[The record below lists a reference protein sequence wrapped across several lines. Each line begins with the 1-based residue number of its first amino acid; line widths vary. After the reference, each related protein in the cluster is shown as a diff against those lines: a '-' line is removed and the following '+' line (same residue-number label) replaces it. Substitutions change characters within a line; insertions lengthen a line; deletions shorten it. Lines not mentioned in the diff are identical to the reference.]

1 MDHKRN
7 KLVAGKLMF
16 FIGLIVLAYLVSN
29 MTALISL
36 PAWVAAFLIFA
47 GTKLLYDLVF
57 AVFGKV
63 RKFLFFED
71 YLRETLVFLV
81 VAAICVAGFTV
92 AEIYLGGKVW
102 IPLLAAGL
110 VFIWR

>member
-7 KLVAGKLMF
+7 KLLAGKITF
-16 FIGLIVLAYLVSN
+16 FIGLIVLAYLVSKV
-29 MTALISL
+29 TALVSL

-47 GTKLLYDLVF
+47 GTKLLYDLIF
-57 AVFGKV
+57 ALFGKG

-71 YLRETLVFLV
+71 YLREILVFFV

-92 AEIYLGGKVW
+92 AETYLGGKVW